1 MDRGC
6 HGVCRAVRWP
16 HLPRRAP
23 NERRRAGG
31 YVLPDLSVFWVIFF
45 VMLLTVI
52 IDRLLLRPVMRVM
65 QEREKAIRS
74 ARELA
79 EQSANEAKAAAAEFD
94 QKTMAARAETYR
106 QMDEMRRAAMAERS
120 QALARTRAEAEAQV
134 AAASERLKAETEE
147 AKRRLEA
154 DADALGGA
162 VAERILGRKVS

>member
-1 MDRGC
+1 M
-6 HGVCRAVRWP
+6 
-16 HLPRRAP
+16 
-23 NERRRAGG
+23 
-31 YVLPDLSVFWVIFF
+31 LPDLSVFWVIFF

-65 QEREKAIRS
+65 REREAAIRS

-79 EQSANEAKAAAAEFD
+79 ETSANQAKAAAAEFD
-94 QKTMAARAETYR
+94 RKTTAARAEIYR
-106 QMDEMRRAAMAERS
+106 QMDEMRRTALAER
-120 QALARTRAEAEAQV
+120 AEIVARTRAEADAQV

-147 AKRRLEA
+147 AKRRLEI